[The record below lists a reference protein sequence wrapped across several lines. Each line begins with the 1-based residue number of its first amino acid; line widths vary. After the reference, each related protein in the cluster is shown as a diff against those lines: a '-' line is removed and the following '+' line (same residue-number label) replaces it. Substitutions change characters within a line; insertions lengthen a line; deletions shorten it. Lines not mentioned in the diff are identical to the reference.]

1 MKGGDWSYKRVGY
14 VEDFSNKSLLIVE
27 NILDKKTD
35 MLAWKLN
42 LMCVQVNGIDVP
54 YLDFVEKCK

>member
-1 MKGGDWSYKRVGY
+1 MTKKL
-14 VEDFSNKSLLIVE
+14 FKMAE

-42 LMCVQVNGIDVP
+42 FMCVQVNGIDVP

>member
-42 LMCVQVNGIDVP
+42 FMCVQVNGIDVP